1 MWSNSEYY
9 ILDSIASLLL
19 HMVMLYDVMSDD
31 VWWYDDFGTWRC
43 EHRRT
48 IYAFRQGDLPKLDLQ
63 VDRGTDVK
71 ACGRPTSGLGSQAAA
86 TQVPVLMPAYNF
98 LKFTCNDVI
107 AERALPVT
115 FGEDVLLAFLGLALA
130 HERSNATK
138 TVTAAREEMAK
149 TVYRGKSANSATR
162 IG

>member
-1 MWSNSEYY
+1 MHGGEVFSLCLCRRSRTRAICSAHASVY
-9 ILDSIASLLL
+9 I
-19 HMVMLYDVMSDD
+19 
-31 VWWYDDFGTWRC
+31 
-43 EHRRT
+43 
-48 IYAFRQGDLPKLDLQ
+48 
-63 VDRGTDVK
+63 
-71 ACGRPTSGLGSQAAA
+71 
-86 TQVPVLMPAYNF
+86 YNF

-107 AERALPVT
+107 AEWALPVT
-115 FGEDVLLAFLGLALA
+115 FGEDGLLAFVGLALA

>member
-1 MWSNSEYY
+1 MGGAAGYE
-9 ILDSIASLLL
+9 
-19 HMVMLYDVMSDD
+19 
-31 VWWYDDFGTWRC
+31 
-43 EHRRT
+43 T
-48 IYAFRQGDLPKLDLQ
+48 IYLWFKLHYS
-63 VDRGTDVK
+63 VHT
-71 ACGRPTSGLGSQAAA
+71 
-86 TQVPVLMPAYNF
+86 PAYNF

-107 AERALPVT
+107 AEWALPVA
-115 FGEDVLLAFLGLALA
+115 FGEDGLLAFLGLALA